1 MLWPSNQWT
10 DQVFRRCAGCKPVCS
25 ATPHKRC
32 QSSLQGSSY
41 IYLSQLST
49 TLGHWGQMMQL
60 FDIPFR
66 SQIAEHKPNDLCPVL
81 HPVRGASSSAVPRPL
96 LPQQGQHPALVRAN
110 TDQQERTP
118 PLVLGSQVPSH
129 RRSYCSSRP
138 AGVYSVCE
146 NSVIQFR
153 PRLEKTQS
161 VNFSSSFDKIYGE
174 QLCKQLFQQ
183 VGGVGSLGWNPC
195 LPVVSSSHQNVS
207 VLGLI
212 LTETA
217 LTLKKGKKS

>member
-110 TDQQERTP
+110 TTSKNE
-118 PLVLGSQVPSH
+118 PLHLSWAARYHPTTEATAL
-129 RRSYCSSRP
+129 P
-138 AGVYSVCE
+138 DLLVY
-146 NSVIQFR
+146 IQCV
-153 PRLEKTQS
+153 KTL
-161 VNFSSSFDKIYGE
+161 SSSSD
-174 QLCKQLFQQ
+174 
-183 VGGVGSLGWNPC
+183 LG
-195 LPVVSSSHQNVS
+195 
-207 VLGLI
+207 
-212 LTETA
+212 
-217 LTLKKGKKS
+217 